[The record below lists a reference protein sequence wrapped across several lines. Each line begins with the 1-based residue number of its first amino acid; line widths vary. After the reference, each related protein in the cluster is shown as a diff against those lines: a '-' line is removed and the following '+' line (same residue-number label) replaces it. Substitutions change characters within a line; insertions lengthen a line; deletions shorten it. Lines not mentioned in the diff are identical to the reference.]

1 MQKRILWLLSA
12 VVVCNLAAQEFT
24 GPVEG
29 EIVLQ
34 KSEPYTYVAVEMKG
48 SYDQHE
54 QAFATLY
61 EQGSSQGLSLEDYPM
76 GLYYNNPMDTPE
88 DSLIWEIGTRVSGV
102 DSVQLPL
109 VLKTF
114 PYTLTVSMAYTGSFG
129 EEMASSYT
137 KMYEWI
143 GQNGYQQI
151 GPLQEIYLSI
161 PQANEDGE
169 WVGQVKIVIPV
180 SKTE

>member
-1 MQKRILWLLSA
+1 MQKKILWLLLA
-12 VVVCNLAAQEFT
+12 VAVSSLAAQEFT

-29 EIVLQ
+29 EIVLE
-34 KSEPYTYVAVEMKG
+34 KSEPYMYVAVEMKG

-61 EQGSSQGLSLEDYPM
+61 EQGSVQGLSFDDYPM
-76 GLYYNNPMDTPE
+76 GLYYSNPMDTPE
-88 DSLIWEIGTRVSGV
+88 DSLIWEIGTKVSGV

-109 VLKTF
+109 VLKKF
-114 PYTLTVSMAYTGSFG
+114 PYTLTVAMAYTGGFS
-129 EEMASSYT
+129 EEMASSYA
-137 KMYEWI
+137 KIYEWI

-161 PQANEDGE
+161 PQANAEGE
-169 WVGQVKIVIPV
+169 WVGEVKIVIPV